1 MNSSTA
7 ARLIEL
13 NRQFYDQFG
22 DDFSAT
28 RGRLQPGVTRIL
40 DSLRGDEPILDLGCG
55 NGELARE
62 LSRRGHRAP
71 YLGLDFSLPLLRAAE
86 SHPEHFPATFR
97 AVDITQPETFSLPT
111 SHFSLITAFAVFH
124 HIPSAEIRLN
134 LFHTIH
140 NLLTDN
146 GRFILSNWQFLN
158 SDKLKARIQ
167 PWSAAGLSVDDV
179 DEGDYLLDW
188 KRGGTGLRYAHHF
201 SAEELSALAQQTGF
215 HVVDSFLSDG
225 EGGRLGLYQT
235 WTKHGHSH
243 LSANAM
249 LGSFAGT
256 ASPVEM

>member
-1 MNSSTA
+1 MNSTTA

-40 DSLRGDEPILDLGCG
+40 DSLRGDESILDLGCG

-62 LSRRGHRAP
+62 LARRGHHTP

-86 SHPEHFPATFR
+86 TPLAGFQAQFREVDLTQLSENSEQLSVSSDQSSVTEHW
-97 AVDITQPETFSLPT
+97 
-111 SHFSLITAFAVFH
+111 SLITAFAVFH
-124 HIPSAEIRLN
+124 HIPSEEIRLK

-140 NLLTDN
+140 DLPTDD

-158 SDKLKARIQ
+158 SDRLKARIQ
-167 PWSAAGLSVDDV
+167 PWELAGFTEAEV

-201 SAEELSALAQQTGF
+201 SAEELSALAEQTGF
-215 HVVDSFLSDG
+215 RVVDSFLSDG
-225 EGGRLGLYQT
+225 DGGRLGLYQT
-235 WTKHGHSH
+235 WAK
-243 LSANAM
+243 LP
-249 LGSFAGT
+249 LIR
-256 ASPVEM
+256 